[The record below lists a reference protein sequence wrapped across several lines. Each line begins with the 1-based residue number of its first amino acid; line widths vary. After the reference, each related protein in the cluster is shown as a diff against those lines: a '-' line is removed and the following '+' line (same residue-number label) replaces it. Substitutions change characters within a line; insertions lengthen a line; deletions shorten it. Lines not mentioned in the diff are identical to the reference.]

1 MQPFHFT
8 RQGVGLVQITTSN
21 LHSLARE
28 EYRPCFL
35 KSLKAVGMLWP
46 RSQTLQGASALA
58 TTLLPEHPV
67 PGASRSTIAQSKF
80 SDSCADRSSWV
91 CSVRSSD
98 ELRIRRSDCA
108 RKCAHEGPKRPHKSQ
123 REPKFACR
131 QLCGS
136 AENMGK
142 VGVMYERL
150 AVRRSRVRIPS
161 APPFDARGKLS
172 DESFPRFVYPERS
185 RGAHG
190 RPPAASNGASGTNNP
205 GFSGLFYCQAIGPFD
220 QSLPLD
226 TLQPARHTEAL
237 STGVHDGTG
246 IGRAALSPP
255 TAQPTAHHKPR
266 RPLARSAAPEGVLL
280 FQRRIPV

>member
-1 MQPFHFT
+1 MKNCT
-8 RQGVGLVQITTSN
+8 GAG
-21 LHSLARE
+21 SL
-28 EYRPCFL
+28 
-35 KSLKAVGMLWP
+35 
-46 RSQTLQGASALA
+46 SALR
-58 TTLLPEHPV
+58 PIF
-67 PGASRSTIAQSKF
+67 GAVAQLGARLTGSQEVEGSNPFSSTIRRAGKAF
-80 SDSCADRSSWV
+80 YR
-91 CSVRSSD
+91 
-98 ELRIRRSDCA
+98 ELSPLVYPERR
-108 RKCAHEGPKRPHKSQ
+108 
-123 REPKFACR
+123 
-131 QLCGS
+131 
-136 AENMGK
+136 
-142 VGVMYERL
+142 
-150 AVRRSRVRIPS
+150 
-161 APPFDARGKLS
+161 RG
-172 DESFPRFVYPERS
+172 VYPERS

-190 RPPAASNGASGTNNP
+190 RPPAALNGDSGTNNP